1 MARFEKKN
9 FGTDLQRQIRELKAA
24 REKRANDPGYT
35 VGGKKRRIRG
45 GMSTHGFEDPTKK
58 RRFNQIA
65 LNLGL
70 QHDSRNRHGARRG
83 SFSSNIQPIQDLKY
97 GGKWKSVPKR
107 IKNRIEFVM
116 QRDGDWDTEIKPG
129 DSDWVKKVKKY
140 RQMKTNR
147 GGFGVGKG
155 PNDHFSTS
163 REKQRWMQEFEN
175 EARGKHYKG
184 MEDKLRAEGKRG
196 EADMVR
202 DFAPST
208 MHKLGDRKAAEESW
222 RREELL
228 GKGRFKRT
236 PEENAEL
243 EALGAD
249 PLDKGSTFMKD
260 QGLNITSPEEKA
272 RLEAVKGKTVA
283 EREADYRAKE
293 ASQRDLAAQER
304 KQINARDATAAK
316 EMKHRE
322 SIEPHLKHRRDR
334 LKKINTRLTGFAE
347 GDVNKL
353 PAGDRKYLEQMK
365 SIEDAKLG
373 NYTQDSVRSKQ
384 QRIKDRSQA
393 MSQRRAEARRN
404 QKADQPQGGMNQG
417 GGAGMGMN
425 RQQPERNSVTDGT
438 YQRGGMGNPAMQGG
452 HTGGRGSS
460 GGGMGGGGYTDMRH
474 RPMGPEDF
482 NRSRRPWMGIV
493 RPPVDRGGPSGFRR
507 GEWDNVPQ
515 QPQQRRPEGGGRRPP
530 GGGMIM
536 EDPAPRK
543 GVQGS
548 RRWQRD
554 MMHTGGR
561 GGGGM
566 GKQWNNMGGGGGGMG
581 GMGGGGMGGG
591 MGGRGARFPRG
602 VRSNYGGGR
611 GGFGGGMGG
620 MGGGFGGG
628 YNRGNF
634 GGGMGRGG
642 FGGPMGHW
650 SGGRG
655 RGMGG
660 YGGGFGGMGGGM
672 GRGMGGYGGGFGGM
686 GGGFGGGGGRTG
698 SWFGSGQ
705 GGFGGGRGGYGGG
718 GYADFRG
725 RGGFGGGMGR
735 GGGGFFQP
743 RGGGGSFMP
752 RGGGFR
758 QPPPRDRMYSQM
770 RPQPQPMN
778 FNAGSMMRGP
788 SQRAGVG
795 FAGGTSGLEQDPWL
809 RQARLRRM
817 GTFGQGNYYG

>member
-228 GKGRFKRT
+228 GKSRFKRT

-304 KQINARDATAAK
+304 KQINVRDATAAK
-316 EMKHRE
+316 EMKRRE
-322 SIEPHLKHRRDR
+322 SVEPHLKHRRAR
-334 LKKINTRLTGFAE
+334 LRKINTRLGSIG
-347 GDVNKL
+347 GDVNRL
-353 PAGDRKYLEQMK
+353 PPGDRKYLEQMK

-460 GGGMGGGGYTDMRH
+460 GGGMGGVM
-474 RPMGPEDF
+474 
-482 NRSRRPWMGIV
+482 
-493 RPPVDRGGPSGFRR
+493 

-515 QPQQRRPEGGGRRPP
+515 PPVQRRPQSVDIMTTGMGGGMGGGGGRVPLISQPSLADRGMGGGMGGSFGFHGGANSGPMGGMGGGMGIARPPVGGGFGGGRRPP

-548 RRWQRD
+548 
-554 MMHTGGR
+554 
-561 GGGGM
+561 
-566 GKQWNNMGGGGGGMG
+566 
-581 GMGGGGMGGG
+581 
-591 MGGRGARFPRG
+591 
-602 VRSNYGGGR
+602 
-611 GGFGGGMGG
+611 
-620 MGGGFGGG
+620 
-628 YNRGNF
+628 
-634 GGGMGRGG
+634 
-642 FGGPMGHW
+642 
-650 SGGRG
+650 
-655 RGMGG
+655 
-660 YGGGFGGMGGGM
+660 
-672 GRGMGGYGGGFGGM
+672 
-686 GGGFGGGGGRTG
+686 
-698 SWFGSGQ
+698 
-705 GGFGGGRGGYGGG
+705 
-718 GYADFRG
+718 
-725 RGGFGGGMGR
+725 
-735 GGGGFFQP
+735 
-743 RGGGGSFMP
+743 
-752 RGGGFR
+752 
-758 QPPPRDRMYSQM
+758 
-770 RPQPQPMN
+770 
-778 FNAGSMMRGP
+778 
-788 SQRAGVG
+788 
-795 FAGGTSGLEQDPWL
+795 
-809 RQARLRRM
+809 
-817 GTFGQGNYYG
+817 

>member
-45 GMSTHGFEDPTKK
+45 GMSTHRFEDPTKK

-97 GGKWKSVPKR
+97 GAKWKSVPKR
-107 IKNRIEFVM
+107 IRNRIESVM
-116 QRDGDWDTEIKPG
+116 ERDGAWDTEIKQG

-202 DFAPST
+202 DFASST

-228 GKGRFKRT
+228 GKSRFKRT

-316 EMKHRE
+316 EMKRRE
-322 SIEPHLKHRRDR
+322 SVEPHLKHRRDR

-438 YQRGGMGNPAMQGG
+438 YQRGGMG
-452 HTGGRGSS
+452 
-460 GGGMGGGGYTDMRH
+460 GGGLTDMRH
-474 RPMGPEDF
+474 RPM
-482 NRSRRPWMGIV
+482 RGIA
-493 RPPVDRGGPSGFRR
+493 
-507 GEWDNVPQ
+507 
-515 QPQQRRPEGGGRRPP
+515 RPP
-530 GGGMIM
+530 GGGMGQ
-536 EDPAPRK
+536 DF
-543 GVQGS
+543 
-548 RRWQRD
+548 QRD
-554 MMHTGGR
+554 LST
-561 GGGGM
+561 
-566 GKQWNNMGGGGGGMG
+566 K
-581 GMGGGGMGGG
+581 
-591 MGGRGARFPRG
+591 PPT
-602 VRSNYGGGR
+602 V
-611 GGFGGGMGG
+611 
-620 MGGGFGGG
+620 
-628 YNRGNF
+628 
-634 GGGMGRGG
+634 
-642 FGGPMGHW
+642 PL
-650 SGGRG
+650 
-655 RGMGG
+655 
-660 YGGGFGGMGGGM
+660 
-672 GRGMGGYGGGFGGM
+672 
-686 GGGFGGGGGRTG
+686 
-698 SWFGSGQ
+698 
-705 GGFGGGRGGYGGG
+705 
-718 GYADFRG
+718 
-725 RGGFGGGMGR
+725 
-735 GGGGFFQP
+735 
-743 RGGGGSFMP
+743 
-752 RGGGFR
+752 
-758 QPPPRDRMYSQM
+758 PPPRLP
-770 RPQPQPMN
+770 RPAGTGSN
-778 FNAGSMMRGP
+778 FP
-788 SQRAGVG
+788 VG
-795 FAGGTSGLEQDPWL
+795 DTREMGLPPGT
-809 RQARLRRM
+809 
-817 GTFGQGNYYG
+817 

>member
-45 GMSTHGFEDPTKK
+45 GMGTHRFEDPTKK
-58 RRFNQIA
+58 RRFNQIQ

-70 QHDSRNRHGARRG
+70 QHGLPDFMQKGARSRG
-83 SFSSNIQPIQDLKY
+83 SNLYMGGTVGQPIQDLNF
-97 GGKWKSVPKR
+97 GTKWGSKLKR
-107 IKNRIEFVM
+107 VGNRYSTAPTRE
-116 QRDGDWDTEIKPG
+116 GTWDTEIKPG

-155 PNDHFSTS
+155 PNDHFSSS
-163 REKQRWMQEFEN
+163 REKDRWMKEFEN
-175 EARGKHYKG
+175 EARGRHYKG

-196 EADMVR
+196 EADMVAR
-202 DFAPST
+202 FAPST

-243 EALGAD
+243 EALGTGI
-249 PLDKGSTFMKD
+249 KE

-316 EMKHRE
+316 EMKRRE
-322 SIEPHLKHRRDR
+322 SVEPHLKHRRDR

-438 YQRGGMGNPAMQGG
+438 YQRGGQGNPAMQSAARLDHSKARLPPHMQAQHLGG
-452 HTGGRGSS
+452 GPVGGGAGGGMGAVMGEWDNVPMPPVQRRPQSVDIMTTGM
-460 GGGMGGGGYTDMRH
+460 GGGMGGGG
-474 RPMGPEDF
+474 
-482 NRSRRPWMGIV
+482 
-493 RPPVDRGGPSGFRR
+493 
-507 GEWDNVPQ
+507 
-515 QPQQRRPEGGGRRPP
+515 
-530 GGGMIM
+530 
-536 EDPAPRK
+536 
-543 GVQGS
+543 
-548 RRWQRD
+548 
-554 MMHTGGR
+554 
-561 GGGGM
+561 GM
-566 GKQWNNMGGGGGGMG
+566 GMQW
-581 GMGGGGMGGG
+581 
-591 MGGRGARFPRG
+591 
-602 VRSNYGGGR
+602 
-611 GGFGGGMGG
+611 
-620 MGGGFGGG
+620 
-628 YNRGNF
+628 
-634 GGGMGRGG
+634 
-642 FGGPMGHW
+642 
-650 SGGRG
+650 
-655 RGMGG
+655 
-660 YGGGFGGMGGGM
+660 
-672 GRGMGGYGGGFGGM
+672 
-686 GGGFGGGGGRTG
+686 
-698 SWFGSGQ
+698 
-705 GGFGGGRGGYGGG
+705 
-718 GYADFRG
+718 
-725 RGGFGGGMGR
+725 
-735 GGGGFFQP
+735 
-743 RGGGGSFMP
+743 
-752 RGGGFR
+752 
-758 QPPPRDRMYSQM
+758 
-770 RPQPQPMN
+770 
-778 FNAGSMMRGP
+778 
-788 SQRAGVG
+788 
-795 FAGGTSGLEQDPWL
+795 
-809 RQARLRRM
+809 
-817 GTFGQGNYYG
+817 